1 MEQQHTQSQ
10 SIGKLVQALSSS
22 IAEIGAVQKT
32 GKNNFHKYSYASAED
47 ISRAVQ
53 PAFAKHG
60 LVLVLRKICKSTRT
74 TEGKNQHVEIE
85 LQYRLAHISGEWMDL
100 EIPSEG
106 IDNGDKA
113 TFKALTGALKY
124 ALVQLCLIPTG
135 DDVEKDSPT
144 APARQSSRRQKKQ
157 TTSTLELIKAEMGKT
172 GFTYELLCKYCELK
186 DRPKPAD
193 MDESQ
198 QRKLLAFIKTDKGK
212 SAVLDVELI

>member
-1 MEQQHTQSQ
+1 MEQEHTQSQ
-10 SIGKLVQALSSS
+10 SIGKLVQALSWS

-60 LVLVLRKICKSTRT
+60 LVLVLRKICKSIRN

-144 APARQSSRRQKKQ
+144 APARQKK
-157 TTSTLELIKAEMGKT
+157 TAGGTLELIKAEMGKT

-193 MDESQ
+193 MSDSQ

-212 SAVLDVELI
+212 SAVLDVELL

>member
-1 MEQQHTQSQ
+1 M
-10 SIGKLVQALSSS
+10 
-22 IAEIGAVQKT
+22 
-32 GKNNFHKYSYASAED
+32 
-47 ISRAVQ
+47 Q
-53 PAFAKHG
+53 PVFAKNG
-60 LVLVLRKICKSTRT
+60 LVLICRNICKAIRN

-85 LQYRLAHISGEWMDL
+85 LRYRLANVSGEWMDV
-100 EIPSEG
+100 EIMSEG
-106 IDNGDKA
+106 VDNGDKA

-157 TTSTLELIKAEMGKT
+157 TSSTLELIKAEMGKT

-193 MDESQ
+193 MDECQ
-198 QRKLLAFIKTDKGK
+198 QRKLLAFIKTEKGIA
-212 SAVLDVELI
+212 AVMDVELV